1 MPDVSQAE
9 FKYLLERQRE
19 ELKTITDVGRLLGST
34 ADPQELVRLVASY
47 LRHSFPIALFGIV
60 LIEPKQLRLIQFA
73 KTAQVD
79 LNDAVRTICTTAGQ
93 RTAHPLTIEDLRQTL
108 EDQSDAAGQWAQAPI
123 SYLRSNYSAALMFNN
138 QPIGLL
144 SVFSGKTDA
153 FTTEDRHVIDIVA
166 DQLGAGLRNTFLLD
180 ELKRAGELKNQ
191 LLMVI
196 AHELRIPL
204 TSIKEG
210 LSLLLE
216 GVAGPTTA
224 TQQECLGVVHKST
237 LRLDRVVEK
246 VVMTT
251 QVLTG
256 EIQYASAETD
266 VAALLAEL
274 GPVLRPLAETKK
286 IRLEVSVPGQSMR
299 WLGDGPRMARA
310 LTNLV
315 ENAIQATPEGGT
327 VTLSCAVTS
336 AGLDVHV
343 VDNGVGIPAEELP
356 RIFDQF
362 RIIGGV
368 NDRKTGGLGLGL
380 FLAKAIV
387 EAHQGMI
394 EIDSRVG
401 EGTHVTV
408 HLPVAR
414 TS

>member
-1 MPDVSQAE
+1 MSQAE

-60 LIEPKQLRLIQFA
+60 LIEPRQLRLIQFA

-79 LNDAVRTICTTAGQ
+79 MAEAVRTICATAGQ
-93 RTAHPLTIEDLRQTL
+93 RTAQPLAVEDLRQTL
-108 EDQSDAAGQWAQAPI
+108 EDQSEAAGQWAQAPI
-123 SYLRSNYSAALMFNN
+123 SYLRSHYSAALMFNN

-144 SVFSGKTDA
+144 SMFSGKTDA
-153 FTTEDRHVIDIVA
+153 FSTEDRHVIDIVA

-224 TQQECLGVVHKST
+224 TQQECLGVVHHSA
-237 LRLDRVVEK
+237 LRLDQVVEK

-251 QVLTG
+251 QILTG
-256 EIQYASAETD
+256 QVQYAMAETD
-266 VAALLAEL
+266 LAALLTEL
-274 GPVLRPLAETKK
+274 GPVLRPIAEAKK
-286 IRLEVSVPGQSMR
+286 IRLELAVPTQSLR

-327 VTLSCAVTS
+327 VTMNSAATS
-336 AGLDVHV
+336 SGLEAHII
-343 VDNGVGIPAEELP
+343 DNGAGIPAEELP

-380 FLAKAIV
+380 FLAKAII
-387 EAHQGMI
+387 EAHQGTI
-394 EIDSRVG
+394 QIDSRVG
-401 EGTHVTV
+401 EGTHVAV
-408 HLPVAR
+408 RLPSRA
-414 TS
+414 S